1 MQIEP
6 CPVDAP
12 SFQQGASSLH
22 PCLGGGRCFP
32 EHIAET
38 CCVGEDRGSLL
49 STYCMPGHVQSP
61 LRKLSHLFPTAD
73 VWAFNTFRETHPL
86 HSPVPLV
93 EAPMVHVT
101 LGNRRCPD
109 AQLMAPGLA
118 ESVLLPKCHFL
129 RHKSRHRKSLPIV
142 RKSGAVLV
150 PPTAGVAWA
159 PRTATGLEV
168 RSTTSLPHPE
178 SRCGNANSRAR
189 SRPSVLG
196 PTFTPSV
203 HPRGPCFLCD
213 PAPHA
218 SRPSHAEAPTLCPA
232 LRVLLPESS
241 PPSSAT
247 LGPPSHFL
255 WVSPS

>member
-1 MQIEP
+1 M
-6 CPVDAP
+6 
-12 SFQQGASSLH
+12 LH

-159 PRTATGLEV
+159 PRTATGLEGQV
-168 RSTTSLPHPE
+168 NHVPAPSRIEMGQCQLP
-178 SRCGNANSRAR
+178 SKVKAQRAR
-189 SRPSVLG
+189 THIYAFSSSSRSLFPL
-196 PTFTPSV
+196 
-203 HPRGPCFLCD
+203 
-213 PAPHA
+213 
-218 SRPSHAEAPTLCPA
+218 
-232 LRVLLPESS
+232 
-241 PPSSAT
+241 
-247 LGPPSHFL
+247 
-255 WVSPS
+255 